1 MGVTVN
7 FACQLD
13 WAMGCQHV
21 RAKWLQPCCFKS
33 FETPWTLARQAA
45 LSMGFPGQE
54 YWIGLPFLCP
64 SAEDVRRQKMCLV
77 LGTKPGTL

>member
-1 MGVTVN
+1 MCVGGAKLLSRV
-7 FACQLD
+7 QLL
-13 WAMGCQHV
+13 A
-21 RAKWLQPCCFKS
+21 
-33 FETPWTLARQAA
+33 TPWTVARQAA

-77 LGTKPGTL
+77 LGTKPGTF